1 MVKEVCIRA
10 VCIPA
15 SFRGYEGRS
24 EYGRDDEPH
33 TIGTVSMD
41 MWTKEKGKQYISS
54 YFQAFP
60 RCDRL
65 REGREACGAVSVF
78 SRLIR

>member
-15 SFRGYEGRS
+15 SFRGYEDRS
-24 EYGRDDEPH
+24 EYGGNDEPH

-41 MWTKEKGKQYISS
+41 MWTKEKGKQYISRH
-54 YFQAFP
+54 FLVAIVFEKEE
-60 RCDRL
+60 RR
-65 REGREACGAVSVF
+65 AV
-78 SRLIR
+78 L